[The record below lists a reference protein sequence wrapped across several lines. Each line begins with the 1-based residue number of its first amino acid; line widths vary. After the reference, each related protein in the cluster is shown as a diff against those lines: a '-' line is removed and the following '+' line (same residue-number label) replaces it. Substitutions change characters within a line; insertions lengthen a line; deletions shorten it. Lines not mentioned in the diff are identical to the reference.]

1 MTSRTVSTISA
12 NAIATAIATRALS
25 PRVALLMSAML
36 NLLGAFLN
44 TTVAATVGKGF
55 VAATGVTLLVILAA
69 LGGAIAWNLLTWY
82 WGLPSSS
89 SHSLIG
95 GLVGAGLA
103 HGGMNVVLWRGLL
116 DKLIIPGLL
125 SPIIGLA
132 FGFVVMVAVF
142 WALRSLAPRMVNAS
156 MRRAQIFSAAFV
168 SFTHG
173 SNDAQK
179 TMGILTLMLVSDG
192 ALPAHSFHVPFWVII
207 ASASAIALGTYS
219 GGWRIIRTVGTRII
233 RLAPPQ
239 GFAAETAA
247 GSVLLGASLLGFPV
261 STTHVVSGAI
271 MGVGAT
277 RQLSAVRWG
286 VAGNI
291 LIAWVLTL
299 PAAACAGAVIY
310 LIVQVLGLH

>member
-1 MTSRTVSTISA
+1 
-12 NAIATAIATRALS
+12 
-25 PRVALLMSAML
+25 ML
-36 NLLGAFLN
+36 W
-44 TTVAATVGKGF
+44 T
-55 VAATGVTLLVILAA
+55 
-69 LGGAIAWNLLTWY
+69 
-82 WGLPSSS
+82 
-89 SHSLIG
+89 
-95 GLVGAGLA
+95 
-103 HGGMNVVLWRGLL
+103 GLL
-116 DKLIIPGLL
+116 EKLIIPGLL
-125 SPIIGLA
+125 SPLIGLA
-132 FGFVVMVAVF
+132 VGFVVMVGVF
-142 WALRSLAPRMVNAS
+142 WTLRRLTPRVVNTS

-168 SFTHG
+168 SFAHG

-192 ALPAHSFHVPFWVII
+192 ALPAHGFHVPLWVIL
-207 ASASAIALGTYS
+207 ASASAMAIGTYS

-291 LIAWVLTL
+291 VIAWGLTL
-299 PAAACAGAVIY
+299 PAAASVGALLYFVLEVI
-310 LIVQVLGLH
+310 GLH